1 MATSDLVKQLK
12 IPSIGGDVWVDVLIG
27 QAQWGEYIVRLFDK
41 DGKNPILVGSGNNVD
56 TLPDSFQLDTSDPG
70 LKGRLLGWVITIASP
85 EKPNGQLYYA
95 RVTVREGS
103 TSLST
108 DPIEYNGELDGA
120 KILMGYAIFSI

>member
-12 IPSIGGDVWVDVLIG
+12 IPTIGGNAWVDVLIG

-41 DGKNPILVGSGNNVD
+41 DGKNPILVGSGNNID
-56 TLPDSFQLDTSDPG
+56 TLPDSFQLDTSNPG
-70 LKGRLLGWVITIASP
+70 LAGRLLGWVITIASP
-85 EKPNGQLYYA
+85 EEPNGQLYYA

-108 DPIEYNGELDGA
+108 DPIEYSGELDGA